1 MYQVTLI
8 SKGKKYTAS
17 FNSSEEA
24 CSYARMFWHLFPQVV
39 DPDGKPILSDGEC
52 LDSEL

>member
-39 DPDGKPILSDGEC
+39 GPDGKPILSDGEC